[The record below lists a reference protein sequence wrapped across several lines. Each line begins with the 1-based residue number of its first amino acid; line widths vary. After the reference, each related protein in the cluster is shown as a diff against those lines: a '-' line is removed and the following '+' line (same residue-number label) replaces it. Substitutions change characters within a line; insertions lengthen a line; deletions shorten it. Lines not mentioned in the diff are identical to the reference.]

1 MSGGHWNNGDR
12 EIEEIADK
20 CDYIKEILFKVSE
33 TAHIID
39 YAESCD
45 TSKTE
50 ARKELY
56 NLWKDFFE
64 KRYSRR

>member
-1 MSGGHWNNGDR
+1 MSGGHWNHQNR

-39 YAESCD
+39 YAEILPASHFVHAPC
-45 TSKTE
+45 
-50 ARKELY
+50 R
-56 NLWKDFFE
+56 
-64 KRYSRR
+64 

>member
-1 MSGGHWNNGDR
+1 MSGGHWNHQDR

-45 TSKTE
+45 TSKTD
-50 ARKELY
+50 ARKE
-56 NLWKDFFE
+56 
-64 KRYSRR
+64 

>member
-1 MSGGHWNNGDR
+1 MSGGHWNHQDR
-12 EIEEIADK
+12 EIEDIGDK
-20 CDYIKEILFKVSE
+20 CDFMKSILYAVSE

-45 TSKTE
+45 TSKTD

-56 NLWKDFFE
+56 ALWKDFFD
-64 KRYSRR
+64 KRYNK

>member
-1 MSGGHWNNGDR
+1 MSGGHWCHQNA
-12 EIEEIADK
+12 EIEHIADQ
-20 CDYIKEILFKVSE
+20 CDYIRDMLYKVSE

-45 TSKTE
+45 TSKTD

-64 KRYSRR
+64 KRYNRR